1 MGRKSNLLVGIS
13 VLLMIFLCISSLLMF
28 ILTKSIHNDANM
40 INQTGVIRGSIQRI
54 IKLEVSQWKESKEKS
69 DEQIKN
75 TDNLINQLKGS
86 KWAKVGRYTISFNQL
101 SDSWTEMKDLIAS
114 YRQNPFVSKKEAIMA
129 KSEIIWKESNIAV
142 DNAQFES
149 EKKISYFNF
158 LFWMFLIN
166 ILLIIVII
174 VFLRNYVQKNLE
186 IAVNHD
192 PLTGIYNRA
201 FLYGFLSKVLKDI
214 DRYPRSLSLITFD
227 IDHFKKINDTF
238 GHGVGDSVLKEL
250 TKLISDNIRSSDVFS
265 RIGGEEFLVAAPN
278 TDFKGAMELSE
289 KLRSRVEQNIFS
301 QAGHVTASFGVTV
314 HKEND
319 TMDDLFKRSDVALY
333 KAKNNGR
340 NRIEFE

>member
-1 MGRKSNLLVGIS
+1 MGKKSNLLLGIS
-13 VLLMIFLCISSLLMF
+13 VVLMIFLCISSLLMF

-40 INQTGVIRGSIQRI
+40 INRTGILRGSIQRI
-54 IKLEVSQWKESKEKS
+54 IKLEFSQWKESNIKS

-75 TDNLINQLKGS
+75 TDALIEQLKSS
-86 KWAKVGRYTISFNQL
+86 KWAKVGRYTMSFDQL
-101 SDSWTEMKDLIAS
+101 VNSWVEMKGLIAS
-114 YRQNPFVSKKEAIMA
+114 YRQNPIVSTKEAIMD
-129 KSEIIWKESNIAV
+129 KSETLWKESNIAV
-142 DNAQFES
+142 DNAQLES

-158 LFWMFLIN
+158 LFFILLIN
-166 ILLIIVII
+166 IFLIIVII
-174 VFLRNYVQKNLE
+174 IFLRNYVQKNLE

-238 GHGVGDSVLKEL
+238 GHGVGDLVLKEL
-250 TKLISDNIRSSDVFS
+250 TKLVSQSIRSSDVFA
-265 RIGGEEFLVAAPN
+265 RIGGEEFLIASPN

-289 KLRSRVEQNIFS
+289 KLRSRIEQNNFL
-301 QAGHVTASFGVTV
+301 QAGHVTVSFGVTV
-314 HKEND
+314 YKEND
-319 TMDDLFKRSDVALY
+319 TMDDFFKRSDVALY